1 LADDNAPER
10 RAPKRRRQGAPTA
23 PAQVAPPRARRTQ
36 QERTAETRR
45 KLIEAAIATLAES
58 GYAATSTTVVA
69 DRAGVSRGS
78 IFYNFPSKADLMLAV
93 LDHVL
98 HEDLRFYARR
108 LAGITSRRAYV
119 LEQTKVSWEAF
130 SGPRGIAVMQIMLG
144 GASDP
149 ELKPRLPKSLLRI
162 SEESAQ
168 SQQRRAPAG
177 EASRKLRTVVSRVH
191 VAALRGMAMEL
202 IAGASPEDLAEELAL
217 LGRYMEF
224 VLDVLVPEALAKD
237 RAAEAEAAKDGD
249 G

>member
-1 LADDNAPER
+1 MADDS
-10 RAPKRRRQGAPTA
+10 APKRRRNHAGETTTA
-23 PAQVAPPRARRTQ
+23 GGEALPRTRRTQ

-45 KLIEAAIATLAES
+45 KLIEAAIAILAES

-78 IFYNFPSKADLMLAV
+78 IFYNFPTKADLMLAV

-98 HEDLRFYARR
+98 REDMRFYARR

-149 ELKPRLPKSLLRI
+149 ELKTRLPKSLLRI
-162 SEESAQ
+162 SEESAD

-202 IAGASPEDLAEELAL
+202 IAGGRPEDLAEELAL

-224 VLDVLVPEALAKD
+224 VLDVLAPEA
-237 RAAEAEAAKDGD
+237 AAKDKAAAQAEASGD
-249 G
+249 DPL